1 MKKKNCLIL
10 LICLAFLR
18 CDYKYG
24 RIISSLTH
32 RSTYDAERTYHRKSN
47 TNVYCDS
54 SHTRRLIFKGF
65 DTLMVEDNG
74 KISAVIFKIV
84 SKRMPGTGEDP
95 SPHRIYEGRDSTHNI
110 RSIRITVEDVKINK
124 PRLVTSEVMDG
135 EYNPAA
141 DSIWTYYKYLD
152 RNR

>member
-1 MKKKNCLIL
+1 
-10 LICLAFLR
+10 
-18 CDYKYG
+18 
-24 RIISSLTH
+24 
-32 RSTYDAERTYHRKSN
+32 
-47 TNVYCDS
+47 
-54 SHTRRLIFKGF
+54 
-65 DTLMVEDNG
+65 MVEDKG
-74 KISAVIFKIV
+74 QISAVILKIV
-84 SKRMPGTGEDP
+84 SKRIPGTGEEP

-152 RNR
+152 RNK